1 MKYYLIAGE
10 ASGDLHG
17 SNLMKA
23 LAARD
28 SQAQF
33 RMWGGDRMA
42 SVGGELVRHYRDTAY
57 MGFVEVVFNLPD
69 ILRNL
74 KRCKADV
81 LEFAPDAL
89 ILIDYPGFNM
99 RIARWAHHRNI
110 KVFYYIA
117 PQVWA
122 WKAKRAK
129 ELKEIVDELYVIL
142 PFEKAFFENHGFKV
156 KYFGH
161 PLLDALND
169 ISQGEKML
177 KLQSKLDG
185 RPVLALLPGSRL
197 QEIKAALPIMLETAR
212 QFEDYQVVIGGLKAI
227 ERKVYTDMIE
237 KWGTAELVLDQTHQL
252 LSHANLAVV
261 SSGTATLESALLGV
275 PQVVC
280 YKGSYLSFQVAKRL
294 VNVPYISLVNLILDR
309 PLVTELIQNDF
320 NVSDLKKALSR
331 LQEDKNLK
339 TIEAGY
345 EEIRTML
352 KDKGASGRV
361 AADILN
367 HLQN

>member
-28 SQAQF
+28 PETRF
-33 RMWGGDRMA
+33 RIWGGDRMA
-42 SVGGELVRHYRDTAY
+42 AVGGELVQHYRDTAY
-57 MGFVEVVFNLPD
+57 MGFVEVVLNLPD
-69 ILRNL
+69 ILKNL
-74 KRCKADV
+74 NRCKADI
-81 LEFAPDAL
+81 LEFDPDAL

-99 RIARWAHHRNI
+99 RIARWAHQLNL

-122 WKAKRAK
+122 WKAQRAK
-129 ELKEIVDELYVIL
+129 QLKETVDELYVIL
-142 PFEKAFFENHGFKV
+142 PFEEAFFEDHGFKV
-156 KYFGH
+156 KYVGH
-161 PLLDALND
+161 PLLDALDD

-177 KLQSKLDG
+177 KLQRKLDG

-197 QEIKAALPIMLETAR
+197 QEIKAALPVMLETAKE
-212 QFEDYQVVIGGLKAI
+212 FKDYQVIVGGLKAI
-227 ERKVYTDMIE
+227 ERKVYTRMIQ
-237 KWGTAELVLDQTHQL
+237 KWGTGELVLDQTHQL
-252 LSHANLAVV
+252 LSLANLAVV

-294 VNVPYISLVNLILDR
+294 VNVPYISLVNLILNR

-320 NVSDLKKALSR
+320 NVSGLKKALSQ
-331 LQEDKNLK
+331 LQKNKNLK

-345 EEIRTML
+345 DEIRAML
-352 KDKGASGRV
+352 KDKGASSRV